1 MAVFKRT
8 FSETPPIASVAV
20 TKPIS
25 LSIHLH
31 PRTLFLAREE
41 SVVGRNV
48 LLVEHSQGGLPDILG
63 TQTPLMG
70 LGFSS
75 QPSKSAGR
83 ARKYW
88 VTNPYIALP
97 LPSQKLYYMRWNSL

>member
-1 MAVFKRT
+1 M
-8 FSETPPIASVAV
+8 V
-20 TKPIS
+20 TKLIS

-31 PRTLFLAREE
+31 PQTLFLAREE

-48 LLVEHSQGGLPDILG
+48 LLVEHSQGGLPDVLG

-75 QPSKSAGR
+75 QLIYMGR
-83 ARKYW
+83 E
-88 VTNPYIALP
+88 II
-97 LPSQKLYYMRWNSL
+97 

>member
-1 MAVFKRT
+1 M
-8 FSETPPIASVAV
+8 V

-31 PRTLFLAREE
+31 LQTLFLAREE
-41 SVVGRNV
+41 SVVGGNV
-48 LLVEHSQGGLPDILG
+48 LLVEHSQGGLPDVLG

-83 ARKYW
+83 ARKRW

-97 LPSQKLYYMRWNSL
+97 RMSQKLNYVRWNSL